1 VISIAPTHIHFAV
14 SIPKATGSDYKI
26 LNSFF
31 FKKSETVIE
40 KHVNDKYLHKKGV

>member
-26 LNSFF
+26 INIF

>member
-26 LNSFF
+26 INSFL
-31 FKKSETVIE
+31 KKSETVIE